1 MRLIYIRLTNQMF
14 IKPLSQLEIVVVAV
28 KSELVKYLL
37 GGGGGGGGGSYQVG
51 GGMSGMLNTYLGMN
65 NVLHDF
71 AEMQKVL
78 HYWVF
83 TDMV

>member
-37 GGGGGGGGGSYQVG
+37 GGGRSYQVG

>member
-37 GGGGGGGGGSYQVG
+37 GGGGGGFQVG
-51 GGMSGMLNTYLGMN
+51 GGGGGGGGGVIRLEVGCLGC
-65 NVLHDF
+65 LIHIW
-71 AEMQKVL
+71 A
-78 HYWVF
+78 
-83 TDMV
+83 